1 MLAAIAKRLFSRP
14 PCRGGEGV
22 VCRATFLTAFLFG
35 FFQYAAAAPAAPIN
49 GPLPAPLLCVRFVAP
64 QSMKVVFH
72 TGKHQTRSF
81 SAPVT
86 AGLRPGYIYRV
97 QLSGF
102 PGHPGLVLYPSLEVR
117 GSLQL
122 PKAARP
128 FDYPVPLA
136 FSADDVERTLRG
148 ELVTKAIVVEH
159 PDQALPAPSTP
170 EQPLELDVGPRDA
183 VAEAR
188 LHGRLVLIVRLGGR
202 EVTGEELEQH
212 AVPGTVLLP
221 GDRLLPPPA
230 APPYMPWACFRMI
243 DPIAGAKPPDEEC
256 LQDGGDTGIRAG
268 IGPNGEILG
277 LDPSDTA
284 AAYTDSR
291 GQRKVSVSNR
301 ICVCVPRFLVV
312 RGVTGLVG
320 YTTALNPVGAQAVH
334 GQTQMQARVPSM
346 EANQNKHLGAA
357 RGRAKGSGLLA
368 SENLDFVSR
377 VQALNAY
384 HVEVELGEQLGT
396 FRMLLLT
403 EEQRTQL
410 SKKMEFALG
419 FQRLAAPSGN
429 QSIQEGPVAVGRV
442 AGVDVYVGA
451 QDTRE
456 VLASCHEVT
465 PPPPDKPLYLYKWA
479 DRQSAK
485 VGDVVTFYLKCSN
498 VGGHTI
504 TDVAVSD
511 SLTGRLD
518 YIPGSAKSDRD
529 AVFTTR
535 TNTAGSLVLHW
546 EIRGPLLANQSG
558 IVTFQ
563 ARVR

>member
-1 MLAAIAKRLFSRP
+1 MSR
-14 PCRGGEGV
+14 C
-22 VCRATFLTAFLFG
+22 ALLTAFALLACCRF
-35 FFQYAAAAPAAPIN
+35 AAGAPHPVQV
-49 GPLPAPLLCVRFVAP
+49 PVPAPLLCVRLVGPAAA
-64 QSMKVVFH
+64 KVVFH
-72 TGKHQTRSF
+72 TGKQQTRSF
-81 SAPVT
+81 PLPVT
-86 AGLRPGYIYRV
+86 AGLRPGYIYRL
-97 QLSGF
+97 QISGF
-102 PGHPGLVLYPSLEVR
+102 PGYPGLVFYPSLEVR
-117 GSLQL
+117 GSLVL
-122 PKAARP
+122 PKASRP
-128 FDYPVPLA
+128 FDHPVPLS

-148 ELVTKAIVVEH
+148 ELVTKAIVLEH
-159 PDQALPAPSTP
+159 PDQAIPAASTP
-170 EQPLELDVGPRDA
+170 DQPLEIDVGPRDP
-183 VAEAR
+183 VAEGR
-188 LHGRLVLIVRLGGR
+188 LRGRLVLIVRLGGR
-202 EVTGEELEQH
+202 ELSSEELDYQ

-221 GDRLLPPPA
+221 GDRMLPAPA

-256 LQDGGDTGIRAG
+256 LQDGGDIGIRTG

-312 RGVTGLVG
+312 RGITALIG
-320 YTTALNPVGAQAVH
+320 YTTAVNPVGAQTIH
-334 GQTQMQARVPSM
+334 GQTQMQGRVPSL
-346 EANQNKHLGAA
+346 EANQNKHLGAI
-357 RGRAKGSGLLA
+357 RGRAKGSGFVA
-368 SENLDFVSR
+368 SENLDFISR
-377 VQALNAY
+377 VDVLNAY
-384 HVEVELGEQLGT
+384 HVEVEIGEQLGT
-396 FRMLLLT
+396 SRMLLLT

-419 FQRLAAPSGN
+419 FQRQAGPSAN
-429 QSIQEGPVAVGRV
+429 QSIQEGPQAVGRV
-442 AGVDVYVGA
+442 AGVDIFVGA

-456 VLASCHEVT
+456 VLASCHHVT

-479 DRQSAK
+479 DRTSAK
-485 VGDVVTFYLKCSN
+485 VGDVVTFYLKYSN
-498 VGGHTI
+498 VGGKTI

-511 SLTGRLD
+511 SLTGRLE

-535 TNTAGSLVLHW
+535 TNAAGSLVLNW